1 MKDKRIKKGD
11 QVRATRD
18 LLAEDR
24 ILIKKGCRGQVLG
37 WMQYSWK
44 VRWFG
49 HNGMPI
55 GWHLPPDIM
64 LEKDYP
70 KRSSK
75 DRDLA
80 TRLHGVLAVLD
91 RGRVDLA
98 RIYLREL
105 LALTE
110 DASYWTW
117 SPDKSSTGQP

>member
-1 MKDKRIKKGD
+1 MKCE
-11 QVRATRD
+11 A
-18 LLAEDR
+18 
-24 ILIKKGCRGQVLG
+24 C
-37 WMQYSWK
+37 
-44 VRWFG
+44 
-49 HNGMPI
+49 

-91 RGRVDLA
+91 GGRVDLA

>member
-24 ILIKKGCRGQVLG
+24 ILIKKGCHGQVLG

-91 RGRVDLA
+91 RGAGGPGSHLPSGVARAHGGCVVLDL
-98 RIYLREL
+98 E
-105 LALTE
+105 
-110 DASYWTW
+110 
-117 SPDKSSTGQP
+117 P